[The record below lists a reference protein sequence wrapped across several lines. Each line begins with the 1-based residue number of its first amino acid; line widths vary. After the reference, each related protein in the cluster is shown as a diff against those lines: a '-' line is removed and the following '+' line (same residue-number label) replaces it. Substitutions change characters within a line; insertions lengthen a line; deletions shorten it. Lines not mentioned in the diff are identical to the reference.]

1 MLSRTLSLS
10 CLRFFFAAIRF
21 WPLLL
26 LLLCFFLLIHFIH
39 YVFFASRTF
48 FSSFISNETKI
59 GSFCIGCSSLNW
71 LFYLCAQKLLSILFW
86 LIAIFLVLPL
96 LPLLLPLP
104 ALFNSDWWSWPACSN
119 IWFIKRERQAT
130 EIKRFKST
138 SFRLNWVEWLRSNPV
153 SGSSLKMKQK
163 FNFMWHFE

>member
-1 MLSRTLSLS
+1 MVIVSALSRTLSLS

-59 GSFCIGCSSLNW
+59 GSFCIG
-71 LFYLCAQKLLSILFW
+71 LFISELALLFVCTKTTFNTFLINRYILGAST
-86 LIAIFLVLPL
+86 IAVPL
-96 LPLLLPLP
+96 TLLLPLP
-104 ALFNSDWWSWPACSN
+104 ALFNSDWWSWPACST
-119 IWFIKRERQAT
+119 IWFINVLYSDAQTKDRQ
-130 EIKRFKST
+130 
-138 SFRLNWVEWLRSNPV
+138 
-153 SGSSLKMKQK
+153 LK
-163 FNFMWHFE
+163 